1 VSEGGGYL
9 GRLWRASAHP
19 GEFFATLP
27 ASPRLWEATRA
38 GLLSVAVSSL
48 VFSWAIGRG
57 ISSDAWLP
65 ILLLVAPG
73 AFLYVTLLWLVGGL
87 ALARAG
93 SLDRRGWEVA
103 AWAWV
108 PAGFMAVALLPVVA
122 VFPVTSLAA
131 GLLGLP
137 VWHLAVVYRGLAEF
151 AEHRARS
158 ALVIYALVVLAAPLT
173 VLVAALLG
181 YLAQGGAG

>member
-1 VSEGGGYL
+1 VSEGDRYL
-9 GRLWRASAHP
+9 GRLWRAAAHP
-19 GEFFATLP
+19 SEFFAALP
-27 ASPRLWEATRA
+27 ASPRLGEAARA

-65 ILLLVAPG
+65 LLLLVAPG
-73 AFLYVTLLWLVGGL
+73 AFLYVTLLWLLGGL

-93 SLDRRGWEVA
+93 ALDRRGWEVA

-151 AEHRARS
+151 AGPRTRS
-158 ALVIYALVVLAAPLT
+158 ALIIYALVVLAAPLT
-173 VLVAALLG
+173 LLAAALLG
-181 YLAQGGAG
+181 YLAKAPAG